1 LSSQA
6 TVTEDLPT
14 AAVGTPEGRPLRVAI
29 DYTAAINQTAGI
41 GRIVRGWVDALVTL
55 DTGVDF
61 LLLHATPN
69 PGVTPRF
76 PVAHNVARRQL
87 GLSERWLTIMWHRLR
102 APIPVDWLTGPVD
115 IFHSPDFVLPPV
127 RQARAMVTVHDLA
140 FLLYPEC
147 ADERLRNYL
156 ERAVPRSVSRAD
168 FVVADSENTRNDV
181 ICLLGVPPERTAV
194 VYGGVD
200 PRFERV
206 TDAAHLGRLR
216 ARLGLDEEAPFILF
230 VGVIEPRKNL
240 VGLMD
245 AFALF
250 KSRQNLPHKLLIA
263 GGRGWLWEGI
273 IAHAERSPVRDDI
286 KFAGFFPDEEL
297 PALYSAAQMFVFP
310 SHYEGFGLPV
320 LEAMACGT
328 PVISSRASSLP
339 EVVGDAGFLVEPNDP
354 EQLAAAMELL
364 ALNPNVREDLRR
376 RGHERAG
383 RFTWEAGATA
393 LLDVYQRV
401 GAS

>member
-1 LSSQA
+1 MGSETLVETRA
-6 TVTEDLPT
+6 P
-14 AAVGTPEGRPLRVAI
+14 AADIQSRPLRVGI
-29 DYTAAINQTAGI
+29 DYTAAVNQSAGI
-41 GRIVRGWVDALVTL
+41 GRIVRGWVGSLIQL
-55 DTGVDF
+55 DPSVEY

-69 PGVTPRF
+69 AGATFRLPISGNVTPR
-76 PVAHNVARRQL
+76 PLR
-87 GLSERWLTIMWHRLR
+87 LSERWLTILWHRLR
-102 APIPVDWLTGPVD
+102 APVPVDWLTGPIDV
-115 IFHSPDFVLPPV
+115 FHSPDFVLPPV
-127 RQARAMVTVHDLA
+127 RQARSIVTVHDLA

-147 ADERLRNYL
+147 ADEGLRSYL
-156 ERAVPRSVSRAD
+156 ERVVPRSVSRAH

-200 PRFERV
+200 PTFQQI
-206 TDAAHLGRLR
+206 TDPGRLAPLR
-216 ARLGLDEEAPFILF
+216 RRFGLDEETPFILF

-245 AFALF
+245 AFAIL
-250 KSRQNLPHKLLIA
+250 KSRQSLPHKLLIA

-273 IAHAERSPVRDDI
+273 EEHAERSPVGGDI
-286 KFAGFFPDEEL
+286 RFAGFVPDEDL

-310 SHYEGFGLPV
+310 SHYEGFGLPA

-339 EVVGDAGFLVEPNDP
+339 EVVGDAGLLVEPDDP

-376 RGHERAG
+376 RGHERAAA
-383 RFTWEAGATA
+383 FTWEAGASG
-393 LLDVYQRV
+393 LLDIYRRV
-401 GAS
+401 AAS